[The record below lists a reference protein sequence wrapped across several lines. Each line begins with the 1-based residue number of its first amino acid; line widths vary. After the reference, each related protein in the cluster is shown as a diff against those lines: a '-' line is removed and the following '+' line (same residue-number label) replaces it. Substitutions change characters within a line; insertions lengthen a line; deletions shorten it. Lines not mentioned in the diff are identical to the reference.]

1 MARDDTVL
9 LIDTSSVFFRAHH
22 ALPPMNTRGGMP
34 TAALYG
40 TSALLLKLLRE
51 ERPRAMAFAL
61 DAPEAT
67 FRHRELD
74 SYKGTRPPLPDA
86 LRPQL
91 SRLPDLL
98 AASLVVDARHAL
110 AAFGVPAHRAPG
122 FEADDVL
129 ATLAR
134 RLGGQ
139 GDAVRVVTGDRDLFQ
154 VTCDG
159 VDVLFIGRRGEKPI
173 VYDAAAVERRFGVAP
188 ERLPF
193 LIALVGDKSDNL
205 PGVPGIGPRSGAK
218 LVASA
223 RNAQDLIERAGE
235 IRSTAVRNAIL
246 AAADQI
252 FTTERLARLRDDVEL
267 SDGALASP
275 VHRDAIEKLRVLFE
289 ELEFKSLLP
298 RLSTLEPLLAEA
310 PASVA

>member
-1 MARDDTVL
+1 MAKAPLQFAMTRIL

-22 ALPPMNTRGGMP
+22 ALPPMNTRAGAP
-34 TAALYG
+34 TSALYG

-51 ERPRAMAFAL
+51 EQPKAMAFAL

-67 FRHRELD
+67 FRHEQFE
-74 SYKGTRPPLPDA
+74 SYKGTRQPLPEP

-91 SRLPDLL
+91 ARLPEL
-98 AASLVVDARHAL
+98 L

-134 RLGGQ
+134 RLAGT
-139 GDAVRVVTGDRDLFQ
+139 DRAVRVVTGDRDLFQ
-154 VTCDG
+154 LVRQG

-173 VYDAAAVERRFGVAP
+173 VYDVAAVEKRFGVAP
-188 ERLPF
+188 DRLPF

-218 LVASA
+218 LVAMAESA
-223 RNAQDLIERAGE
+223 ADLVEHAAE
-235 IRSTAVRNAIL
+235 IRSAALRNAVL
-246 AAADQI
+246 GAAEQI
-252 FTTERLARLRDDVEL
+252 CKTEHLARLRCDVEL
-267 SDGALASP
+267 REGPLAASVSKDAVPRLRALF
-275 VHRDAIEKLRVLFE
+275 D

-298 RLSTLEPLLAEA
+298 RLDALEPLLAEA
-310 PASVA
+310 AAPVSTLV

>member
-1 MARDDTVL
+1 
-9 LIDTSSVFFRAHH
+9 
-22 ALPPMNTRGGMP
+22 MNTQAGMP

-61 DAPEAT
+61 DAPVAT
-67 FRHRELD
+67 FRHEQLD
-74 SYKGTRPPLPDA
+74 SYKATRQPLPEA

-91 SRLPDLL
+91 SRLPEL
-98 AASLVVDARHAL
+98 L
-110 AAFGVPAHRAPG
+110 AAFGVPSHRAPG

-134 RLGGQ
+134 KLASA
-139 GDAVRVVTGDRDLFQ
+139 DHPVRVVTGDRDLFQ
-154 VTCDG
+154 LARDG

-173 VYDAAAVERRFGVAP
+173 VYDAAAIERRFGVRP
-188 ERLPF
+188 DRLPF

-205 PGVPGIGPRSGAK
+205 PGVPGIGPRSAAK

-223 RNAQDLIERAGE
+223 EDAADLIARASE
-235 IRSTAVRNAIL
+235 IRSSALRNAVV

-252 FTTERLARLRDDVEL
+252 RTTERLARLRIDAPL
-267 SDGALASP
+267 HDGALAGAVSKGAVP
-275 VHRDAIEKLRVLFE
+275 KLYALFE
-289 ELEFKSLLP
+289 QLEFKSLLP
-298 RLSTLEPLLAEA
+298 RLTTLEPMLADDAA
-310 PASVA
+310 PIS

>member
-1 MARDDTVL
+1 MPRDDTVL

-22 ALPPMNTRGGMP
+22 ALPPMNTRAGMP

-40 TSALLLKLLRE
+40 TAALLLKLLRE

-67 FRHRELD
+67 FRHRELE
-74 SYKGTRPPLPDA
+74 SYKGTRQPLPDA

-91 SRLPDLL
+91 ARLPELL
-98 AASLVVDARHAL
+98 D
-110 AAFGVPAHRAPG
+110 AFGAPAHRAPG

-134 RLGGQ
+134 RLAAEGN
-139 GDAVRVVTGDRDLFQ
+139 AVRVVTGDRDLFQ

-188 ERLPF
+188 DRLPF

-205 PGVPGIGPRSGAK
+205 PGVPGVGPRSGAK

-223 RNAQDLIERAGE
+223 SSAADLIERASQ
-235 IRSTAVRNAIL
+235 IRSATLRNAIL

-252 FTTERLARLRDDVEL
+252 RTTERLAQLRSDVVL
-267 SDGALASP
+267 NDGPLASP
-275 VHRDAIEKLRVLFE
+275 ISKGAIPRLAALFE
-289 ELEFKSLLP
+289 ELEFKSLQS
-298 RLSTLEPLLAEA
+298 RLVALEPLLAT
-310 PASVA
+310 

>member
-1 MARDDTVL
+1 MTRTL
-9 LIDTSSVFFRAHH
+9 LIDTSSVVFRAHH
-22 ALPPMNTRGGMP
+22 ALPPMNTRSGMP

-51 ERPRAMAFAL
+51 ERPKAMAFAL
-61 DAPEAT
+61 DAPKAT
-67 FRHRELD
+67 FRHEQLE
-74 SYKGTRPPLPDA
+74 SYKGTRLPLPDA

-91 SRLPDLL
+91 DRLGELL
-98 AASLVVDARHAL
+98 E
-110 AAFGVPAHRAPG
+110 AFGVPAFLAPG

-129 ATLAR
+129 ATLAE
-134 RLGGQ
+134 RLSVQ
-139 GDAVRVVTGDRDLFQ
+139 GEAVRIVTGDRDLFQ
-154 VTCDG
+154 LTCDG

-188 ERLPF
+188 DRLPF

-205 PGVPGIGPRSGAK
+205 PGVPGIGPRSGAR

-223 RNAQDLIERAGE
+223 ANAADLIERAQQ
-235 IRSTAVRNAIL
+235 IPTAALRSAVT

-252 FTTERLARLRDDVEL
+252 RLTEELARLRRDVALPE
-267 SDGALASP
+267 GALASP
-275 VHRDAIEKLRVLFE
+275 VSKSAIPKLRALFE

-298 RLSTLEPLLAEA
+298 RLAALESLLDDV
-310 PASVA
+310 PAVA

>member
-1 MARDDTVL
+1 
-9 LIDTSSVFFRAHH
+9 
-22 ALPPMNTRGGMP
+22 MNTRAGMP

-51 ERPRAMAFAL
+51 ERPKAMAFAL

-67 FRHRELD
+67 FRHQQLD
-74 SYKGTRPPLPDA
+74 SYKGTRRPLPDA
-86 LRPQL
+86 MRPQFA
-91 SRLPDLL
+91 RLPDLL
-98 AASLVVDARHAL
+98 AA
-110 AAFGVPAHRAPG
+110 FGAPAHRAPG

-134 RLGGQ
+134 RLAAAGHS
-139 GDAVRVVTGDRDLFQ
+139 VRIVTGDRDLFQ
-154 VTCDG
+154 VACDG

-188 ERLPF
+188 DRLPF

-223 RNAQDLIERAGE
+223 RNAADLVEHAGE
-235 IRSTAVRNAIL
+235 IRSAPLRTAIL

-252 FTTERLARLRDDVEL
+252 RATERLAQLQSNVEL
-267 SDGALASP
+267 HSGPLATAVSKE
-275 VHRDAIEKLRVLFE
+275 AIPRLAALFE
-289 ELEFKSLLP
+289 ELEFKSLQS
-298 RLSTLEPLLAEA
+298 RLVALEPLLAATHVE
-310 PASVA
+310 V